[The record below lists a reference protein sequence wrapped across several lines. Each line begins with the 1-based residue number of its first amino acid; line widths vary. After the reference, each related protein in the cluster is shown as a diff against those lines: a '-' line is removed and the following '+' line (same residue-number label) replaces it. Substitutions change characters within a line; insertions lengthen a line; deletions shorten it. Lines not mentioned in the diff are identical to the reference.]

1 MNALPSYSELR
12 QMADAKGI
20 GIATAFR
27 TNGDVTHQVS
37 LALQEFAET
46 YQPLLADKI
55 YTAIFLTYKNWVS
68 VAMQNA
74 LDPGSAKAEP
84 PIRVSALEHDQII
97 HRSNRLE
104 LSDDLWR
111 DYVSDLRCLAEVRAK
126 ELARVII
133 SGGDTDTTIRL
144 HNIEMAQLGMDYGLP
159 EEDANKYR
167 ESYVDTYT
175 SIIREEIELLADS
188 PDLRRP
194 L

>member
-12 QMADAKGI
+12 QMADAKGA

-27 TNGDVTHQVS
+27 TNGDVIHQVS
-37 LALQEFAET
+37 LALQDFAEM
-46 YQPLLADKI
+46 YQPLLADKV

-84 PIRVSALEHDQII
+84 PVRVSALEQDQII
-97 HRSNRLE
+97 YRSNRLE

-111 DYVSDLRCLAEVRAK
+111 DYASDLRCLAEVRAK

-133 SGGDTDTTIRL
+133 SGGDTDKAMRL
-144 HNIEMAQLGMDYGLP
+144 HNIEMAQLGMDYGLT
-159 EEDANKYR
+159 EEEAHRYR
-167 ESYVDTYT
+167 DSYADTYT
-175 SIIREEIELLADS
+175 SIIRKETELLADT
-188 PDLRRP
+188 PDLSRQF
-194 L
+194 